1 MLNEN
6 PNTPE
11 AIASPD
17 LGKEIEKLKAD
28 LESSRRDATTKITEL
43 AQSKATLEKR
53 LSELGRVDEGQRRA
67 VATTESQNRIAAILD
82 KAKLDPGAA
91 AVELHQILEETKNS
105 TVQGLLPK
113 FDNAVKSVLHIER
126 LKDKNPE
133 LIPHEELIF
142 AKVKLLMEKD
152 SSKQF
157 TQALDEVV
165 DEVKNIMSINKQVNQ
180 PTQTPQPAPVIPV
193 IPVAGRGESGGN
205 PPPPAA
211 PKADDKILSPD
222 EIARNEILAMN
233 KRLSNKILHK

>member
-1 MLNEN
+1 MSDEN
-6 PNTPE
+6 ASNPTTTPVV
-11 AIASPD
+11 PD
-17 LGKEIEKLKAD
+17 LAAKIAKLEAD

-53 LSELGRVDEGQRRA
+53 LGELSKIDGEQRKAVQTSENQ
-67 VATTESQNRIAAILD
+67 QRIASILD

-91 AVELHQILEETKNS
+91 AIELNQVLEESRAS

-165 DEVKNIMSINKQVNQ
+165 EEVKSIMTIKKENQ
-180 PTQTPQPAPVIPV
+180 PTPTPPPPVPVVPA
-193 IPVAGRGESGGN
+193 AGRGEGGAN
-205 PPPPAA
+205 PPPPAT
-211 PKADDKILSPD
+211 PKTEDKVLSPD
-222 EIARNEILAMN
+222 EIARQEILKANERLN
-233 KRLSNKILHK
+233 KKILRK